1 MSQLFAPP
9 PSPPAKPA
17 GGRRRRLLPLF
28 FQDPENRSVEIGI
41 ACTILVHL
49 LLLLLVPRFLASP
62 PAHGG
67 APRPRPIRQYNI
79 ELAPPPPPKPPP
91 VPNKFV
97 EANPNSNNNVPDR
110 TTNFAAQNQQVAQE
124 KPNPKGKSDMPTL
137 DGRKDVHSTQIVSG
151 SLAKPV
157 QSVPVAP
164 PSPVTPP
171 KPTQVAP
178 RQQQNPLSGFEKK
191 EGDDKDGF
199 GSNVSPQPDNAKDI
213 PQKIDGA
220 QSNAQADSSS
230 LIPQIDPRHP
240 QPRPTLEQQH
250 VRPAIFAENK
260 VGTSNMGV
268 IGLDARWS
276 SYGEYLQRM
285 IETVQREWD
294 NILGG
299 RTYPPSGT
307 TVTVKF
313 RMTSDGKI
321 AEIVDVNSTS
331 TEQGKQACESAI
343 TNPSPYGKWTDE
355 MIAVLGSQQEMTFV
369 FYYQ

>member
-1 MSQLFAPP
+1 
-9 PSPPAKPA
+9 
-17 GGRRRRLLPLF
+17 
-28 FQDPENRSVEIGI
+28 
-41 ACTILVHL
+41 
-49 LLLLLVPRFLASP
+49 
-62 PAHGG
+62 
-67 APRPRPIRQYNI
+67 
-79 ELAPPPPPKPPP
+79 
-91 VPNKFV
+91 V
-97 EANPNSNNNVPDR
+97 EANPNANNNTPDR

-124 KPNPKGKSDMPTL
+124 KPTTGKSDMPSL
-137 DGRKDVHSTQIVSG
+137 EGRKDVQSTQIVTG
-151 SLAKPV
+151 SLAKPEHT
-157 QSVPVAP
+157 QPVVP

-178 RQQQNPLSGFEKK
+178 KQQQNPLSGYEKK
-191 EGDDKDGF
+191 EGDDKDAY
-199 GSNVSPQPDNAKDI
+199 GSNISNQPDNAKDI
-213 PQKIDGA
+213 PQKVDGA
-220 QSNAQADSSS
+220 KTTSAVTSTSTV
-230 LIPQIDPRHP
+230 PQIDPRHP

-260 VGTSNMGV
+260 VGTSN
-268 IGLDARWS
+268 IGPMALDARWS

-285 IETVQREWD
+285 IETIQREWD

-307 TVTVKF
+307 TVQVKF

-321 AEIVDVNSTS
+321 AEIIDVNSTS

-355 MIAVLGSQQEMTFV
+355 MIAVLGDQQEMTFV